1 MDKYLG
7 NSNNSSSGLD
17 NVGNLSR
24 QTYDYSKEMSYQE
37 ELKNFKL
44 KLSNKIHKFNPQKTT
59 DSFDNTIN
67 LLWFQHLVNK
77 KHPKDYVALY
87 NNLNLSYEN
96 HDFE

>member
-1 MDKYLG
+1 MDKYLD

-17 NVGNLSR
+17 YVGNLSR
-24 QTYDYSKEMSYQE
+24 QTFDYSKEKSYQE

-77 KHPKDYVALY
+77 KHPKDYVAIY
-87 NNLNLSYEN
+87 NNLNLSYDN

>member
-7 NSNNSSSGLD
+7 NSNNSSNGLD

-24 QTYDYSKEMSYQE
+24 QTYDYSKEKSYQE

>member
-1 MDKYLG
+1 MDKYLD

-24 QTYDYSKEMSYQE
+24 QTFDYSKEKSYQE

-87 NNLNLSYEN
+87 NNLNL
-96 HDFE
+96 